1 MYLYLV
7 FIIEVLF
14 FIMLK
19 FLVERILM
27 EKIYKNNIEYYFL
40 LGL

>member
-19 FLVERILM
+19 FLVEMILM